1 MGQFGV
7 VWGHLASILGRFEG
21 VLGHLG
27 GFFGTLGRSWVPIGR
42 LLEHLGDP
50 WVDFCRFRL
59 NKAERRVRTWPIWGP
74 KMEPKI
80 DPKPTKIEDKNNEE
94 NESLSKTVLE
104 RSWGHLGP
112 ILGHSDLQNRALA

>member
-1 MGQFGV
+1 MGQFGIV
-7 VWGHLASILGRFEG
+7 CRHLASILGRFEG
-21 VLGHLG
+21 FLGHLG

-50 WVDFCRFRL
+50 SVDFYRFSL
-59 NKAERRVRTWPIWGP
+59 NKAGCCAELGLQKGA

-94 NESLSKTVLE
+94 NKSLSKTVLE
-104 RSWGHLGP
+104 RSWGYLGP
-112 ILGHSDLQNRALA
+112 ILGHSDLPNRALA